1 MLGECWGLQQAGA
14 EAVDAVM
21 VTWGIAELWDLLS
34 WALPRR
40 LCPSLSVK
48 MM

>member
-1 MLGECWGLQQAGA
+1 MLGECWDLQQAGA
-14 EAVDAVM
+14 EAVAIAM

-34 WALPRR
+34 WALPKR
-40 LCPSLSVK
+40 LCPLLSVK